1 MRKSIKQKGFTL
13 IELLLAVTLAIGAM
27 GYVIAREFDKAQ
39 IAKAETQAGLLDK
52 VNGAMGTYI
61 TNYYSQLV
69 NNTPIAGVANIYAP
83 TIAELKTLGVLD
95 STFSSANFYSGG
107 YGTQAALVPTGC
119 VAPNCDV
126 SSLVWL
132 TTPIRNA
139 NGQTDVSYA
148 AFAAAEL
155 GADGAFSNTGTPG
168 TLAGPSAT
176 WTVANPVGATAGI
189 VAARNGYGSQGF
201 AQFLRRDGSLPMT
214 GSLNMGAGA
223 ITNLQ
228 SAVAGAACVTAGDL
242 ARGPSGEVLS
252 CQSGAWNSQ
261 GSRFWRDPVANFAS
275 LPACAAGNAGETRVV
290 MGYATAPKQ
299 RLFSC
304 DGTSWGAT
312 AVDNNGQMTAGKYMV
327 NDVVTEGTACTPNGL
342 IAKDAT
348 GLLLS
353 CQSGVWGRSGVGS
366 NQSWAV
372 VTASRSIGTT
382 YTNTYGKPIE
392 VAITTYSTCGSNN
405 NMYLNVGGVMIGAQA
420 IGNPGAISGFI
431 SSVVPVGTTYLLTT
445 SCSAVIGVWA
455 ELR

>member
-13 IELLLAVTLAIGAM
+13 VELLLVVTLAIGAM

-39 IAKAETQAGLLDK
+39 IEKAETQAGLLDK
-52 VNGAMGTYI
+52 VNEAMGTYI

-83 TIAELKTLGVLD
+83 TIAELKTLGVLE
-95 STFSSANFYSGG
+95 STFSGVNFYGGG
-107 YGTQAALVPTGC
+107 YGTQAARVPAAC

-126 SSLVWL
+126 SSLVWI

-148 AFAAAEL
+148 AFAAGQL
-155 GADGAFSNTGTPG
+155 GADGAFSNAGTPG
-168 TLAGPSAT
+168 TLSGPNASWTAT
-176 WTVANPVGATAGI
+176 NPVGATAGI

-214 GSLNMGAGA
+214 GSLDMGARS
-223 ITNLQ
+223 ITNLV
-228 SAVAGAACVTAGDL
+228 SATAGVACATAGDL

-252 CQSGAWNSQ
+252 CQSGTWNSQ

-304 DGTSWGAT
+304 DGTAWVAT
-312 AVDNNGQMTAGKYMV
+312 AVDDNGLMTAGKYLV

-342 IAKDAT
+342 VAKDAT

-353 CQSGVWGRSGVGS
+353 CQSGVWKKGTGDWVGS
-366 NQSWAV
+366 MPSGTRIASYPSTCWACNNQSCPAGLVLEWQHADFG
-372 VTASRSIGTT
+372 S
-382 YTNTYGKPIE
+382 
-392 VAITTYSTCGSNN
+392 SNN
-405 NMYLNVGGVMIGAQA
+405 A
-420 IGNPGAISGFI
+420 S
-431 SSVVPVGTTYLLTT
+431 
-445 SCSAVIGVWA
+445 WA
-455 ELR
+455 TCRKP